1 VRFVGRVRDLVARV
15 GRWIQRHRPIRLA
28 RGMIAGFLD
37 IDGMLYAGAI
47 AYFALLSLFQLAVL
61 GVVVLGQLI
70 GQAAAR
76 QAVISQLIE
85 YTPLS
90 EEDAVDI
97 TGAVL
102 EAHAGFGL
110 LAVPLLL
117 FGGIGL
123 FFAVQRGVSRAFSS
137 APRANVLREQ
147 LVNLGL
153 MGLAGS
159 LLVASLVIGLVVGL
173 VQARIEAVDLPGGWL
188 LVQAIG
194 LVVPFTLAFLALV
207 LVYRFIPSGPVR
219 LRHVW
224 PAALLAALAWTVL
237 QALLSLWATRIAD
250 YATVFGPIS
259 SAVTLVMFVFASAM
273 IVLLGASLANAWLV
287 DETAESL
294 PSEA

>member
-1 VRFVGRVRDLVARV
+1 MGTIRDLVARV
-15 GRWIQRHRPIRLA
+15 GRWIQRHPPVRLTRA
-28 RGMIAGFLD
+28 MIAGFIQ

-61 GVVVLGQLI
+61 GVVLLGQLI
-70 GQAAAR
+70 GEGNAR
-76 QAVISQLIE
+76 QVMVSQIVE

-90 EEDAVDI
+90 REDARDI
-97 TGAVL
+97 TAGVL
-102 EAHAGFGL
+102 EAHAGLGL

-123 FFAVQRGVSRAFSS
+123 FFAVQRGVSRAFST
-137 APRANVLREQ
+137 APRGNALREQ
-147 LVNLGL
+147 LLSLGL

-159 LLVASLVIGLVVGL
+159 LLVVSLAFGLVVGL
-173 VQARIEAVDLPGGWL
+173 IQQGIEAVDLPGGWL

-207 LVYRFIPSGPVR
+207 LIYRFIPSRDVR

-224 PAALLAALAWTVL
+224 PAALLAALAWTIL
-237 QALLSLWATRIAD
+237 QALLSLWATGVAD
-250 YATVFGPIS
+250 YASVFGPIS
-259 SAVTLVMFVFASAM
+259 SAVTLVMFVFVTSVIM
-273 IVLLGASLANAWLV
+273 LLGATLAHARLV
-287 DETAESL
+287 DDDSQAL